1 MCLGALLDEVD
12 GSLDGGDLL
21 DILLG
26 DLDLELLLEGHDE
39 LDGVKGVGIEVGH
52 EAGGVVELTL
62 HIELGLDD
70 VADALLDVVG
80 GHVEGGGAAEGGAC
94 GGGEGGGRSGE
105 EGGNGELHLELFGY
119 GKLQCENGRL
129 KSREWREIKMPDCE
143 CEVEHRLQIE
153 RSIPNTGGKSLVG
166 KFLPVAGTWF
176 VTQANG
182 DPATSKGSRR

>member
-70 VADALLDVVG
+70 VADTLLDVVG
-80 GHVEGGGAAEGGAC
+80 GHVEGGGAAEGGAG

-105 EGGNGELHLELFGY
+105 EGGNNVLHLELMDTKKTNAMKGND
-119 GKLQCENGRL
+119 KVE
-129 KSREWREIKMPDCE
+129 REVRFEW
-143 CEVEHRLQIE
+143 
-153 RSIPNTGGKSLVG
+153 
-166 KFLPVAGTWF
+166 
-176 VTQANG
+176 
-182 DPATSKGSRR
+182 

>member
-21 DILLG
+21 DVLLG

-39 LDGVKGVGIEVGH
+39 LNGIKGVGIEVGH

-80 GHVEGGGAAEGGAC
+80 GHVEGGGAAEGGAG

-105 EGGNGELHLELFGY
+105 EGGDGELHLELFGFGKSTMNEN
-119 GKLQCENGRL
+119 GKL
-129 KSREWREIKMPDCE
+129 
-143 CEVEHRLQIE
+143 E
-153 RSIPNTGGKSLVG
+153 RKRDV
-166 KFLPVAGTWF
+166 
-176 VTQANG
+176 
-182 DPATSKGSRR
+182 